1 MQALTG
7 RHSEPMRRPSR
18 PHGTAFRH
26 PDSTGRL
33 SLAHG
38 FTMTRAESQAPPNT
52 ARCASVA
59 RTVVLGALPARRSP
73 AQDRA
78 VPWQS
83 RNLKS
88 KTAGRHLL
96 PMGRSFRFHGTGS
109 CQGGDAEQVSLGVL
123 TRVRRTSDADTTP
136 SASPSR
142 MNACAGWSRVTGA
155 IPSARAS
162 AQLTRPFR
170 LSSHAAISS
179 GTLAAAVAV
188 AGTSPRAHVITTRSR
203 CILPV
208 PGPARPPRVG
218 QWSARSAPGRGS
230 RKRLTRQAAPAG
242 GRHRPGPPPGP
253 RVEADDAHDVAQGG
267 ASVRFN

>member
-1 MQALTG
+1 
-7 RHSEPMRRPSR
+7 MRRPSR

-73 AQDRA
+73 ARDRA
-78 VPWQS
+78 VPWRS

-123 TRVRRTSDADTTP
+123 TRVRRTSDAAAP
-136 SASPSR
+136 CRLARPVAAG
-142 MNACAGWSRVTGA
+142 NAA
-155 IPSARAS
+155 IERSTARRLHSLPLIDAEPLARTAS
-162 AQLTRPFR
+162 AFARRRSQSILGDVLEPAATRRCRHWLLGVRHETWRPH
-170 LSSHAAISS
+170 SSPHC
-179 GTLAAAVAV
+179 GL
-188 AGTSPRAHVITTRSR
+188 PR
-203 CILPV
+203 
-208 PGPARPPRVG
+208 GRVG
-218 QWSARSAPGRGS
+218 R
-230 RKRLTRQAAPAG
+230 
-242 GRHRPGPPPGP
+242 
-253 RVEADDAHDVAQGG
+253 
-267 ASVRFN
+267 